1 MSEDTGERVREI
13 LADFTGME
21 AGDIVDDLPI
31 VEITNGDRNK
41 EGELILSLQQNLGIE
56 LDGHAI
62 ERFQA
67 AETVGDLIEL
77 MKSLLDDVAVMARV
91 RVSAAAKPAPLRR
104 TA

>member
-21 AGDIVDDLPI
+21 VVDIVDDLPI

-41 EGELILSLQQNLGIE
+41 EGELLLSLQKNLGVE
-56 LDGHAI
+56 MDGPAI

-67 AETVGDLIEL
+67 IETVGELIEL
-77 MKSLLDDVAVMARV
+77 MKSLLDDVATVARV
-91 RVSAAAKPAPLRR
+91 RVSAAAKPVPLRR